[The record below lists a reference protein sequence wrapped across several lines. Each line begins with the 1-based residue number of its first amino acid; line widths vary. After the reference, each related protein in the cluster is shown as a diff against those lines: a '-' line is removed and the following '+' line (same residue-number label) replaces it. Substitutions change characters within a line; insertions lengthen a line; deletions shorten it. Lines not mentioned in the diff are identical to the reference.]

1 MPILLKMFQKFRQEG
16 KHPNSFYEAT
26 ITRIPKPDEDTT
38 KKENYRSASLMNRD
52 TKIIN
57 KILAIHIQQYIKK
70 IRHHEQVG
78 LILVIQ
84 GLVNIFK
91 SINAIHHIKN

>member
-38 KKENYRSASLMNRD
+38 KKENYRSASLRNRD
-52 TKIIN
+52 KNLQQNISNPYPT
-57 KILAIHIQQYIKK
+57 IH
-70 IRHHEQVG
+70 
-78 LILVIQ
+78 
-84 GLVNIFK
+84 
-91 SINAIHHIKN
+91 